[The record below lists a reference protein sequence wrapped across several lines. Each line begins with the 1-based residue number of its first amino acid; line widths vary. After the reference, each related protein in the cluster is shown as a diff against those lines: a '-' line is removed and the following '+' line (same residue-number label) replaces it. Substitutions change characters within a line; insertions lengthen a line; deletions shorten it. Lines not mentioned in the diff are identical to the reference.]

1 MPSKKGK
8 SYMWIAKKDFAYDT
22 TKKRTFAIC
31 FNGGNGDMDAMQ
43 WKSQV
48 EDSKNNNLR
57 VRRGINIPDL
67 SDVDD
72 VCSTFMNL
80 SSITKSSTSPLNS
93 CSNVWEAKRFVGEAN
108 NELGIATKGLVIWEC
123 QAVYFCLGIS
133 NYVCLEMSDL
143 IKVSSLVTVDHNRC

>member
-1 MPSKKGK
+1 MLWNSVLSYLIKHHVLQILPMPSTKGK
-8 SYMWIAKKDFAYDT
+8 SYMWIAKKDFAYST

-57 VRRGINIPDL
+57 VRCGTHAPDL

-80 SSITKSSTSPLNS
+80 SSITKGSTSPLNG
-93 CSNVWEAKRFVGEAN
+93 CGNV
-108 NELGIATKGLVIWEC
+108 
-123 QAVYFCLGIS
+123 
-133 NYVCLEMSDL
+133 
-143 IKVSSLVTVDHNRC
+143 